1 MIFSSDKVV
10 SGDLDEHNDNL
21 QIYFQTKLHC
31 RRRLFFSI
39 FKSLDLIQVR
49 GNKGQKEMK
58 GNTWGNVPVFPG
70 DSARGMKC

>member
-1 MIFSSDKVV
+1 MIFSSDKFV

-21 QIYFQTKLHC
+21 QIYFQTKLHY

-58 GNTWGNVPVFPG
+58 GNTWEMSQYFQVTQQE
-70 DSARGMKC
+70 A